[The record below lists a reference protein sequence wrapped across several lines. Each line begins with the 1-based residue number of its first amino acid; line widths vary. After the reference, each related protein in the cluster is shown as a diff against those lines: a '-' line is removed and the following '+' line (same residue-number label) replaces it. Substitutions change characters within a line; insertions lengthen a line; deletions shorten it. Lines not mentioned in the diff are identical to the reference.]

1 MTNDWLAMT
10 LDELRD
16 IFKPQ
21 LAKGA
26 QELFFMVYKV
36 EDGWSINRHRSSDL
50 AKLLP
55 KLEGLKFMYYDIM
68 PRFRANWGAE

>member
-26 QELFFMVYKV
+26 QELFFMDIQSKT
-36 EDGWSINRHRSSDL
+36 DGALTAIDL
-50 AKLLP
+50 A
-55 KLEGLKFMYYDIM
+55 I
-68 PRFRANWGAE
+68 

>member
-1 MTNDWLAMT
+1 MATVDLI
-10 LDELRD
+10 RD
-16 IFKPQ
+16 LFNPQ

-26 QELFFMVYKV
+26 QELFFMVYTI
-36 EDGWSINRHRSSDL
+36 EDGWSINRHRSRDL

-68 PRFRANWGAE
+68 PRFRAIGEAE